1 MASLLERKLIVVTG
15 KGGAGKST
23 IACALGLIA
32 VRRGLRT
39 IVVEVGA
46 QQHTADLFD
55 TESSRVSA
63 LRDGQHSEHP
73 DHPKDHRPLEHDRPA
88 HNDPHRPRMHRSHHG
103 EEIELQQN
111 LWSTSL
117 DPDRAMIEW
126 LQTLTGRISARLLA
140 SSSTF
145 QYFAAA
151 APGAKELVSMIKVR
165 ELCEGRYLDKSAS
178 GKSASGESAS
188 SKSASGGS
196 TSGKS
201 TSSDPQPNDRGKSR
215 PYDLV
220 VLDAPATGHALA
232 MLHSPQTFA
241 AIVRV
246 GPLAEQAGRVQ
257 GLLEDS
263 QRSGYVAVTHATEM
277 AVTET
282 LELEEGLRRG
292 LDRDLDAIV
301 VNGTVPRRFTREEL
315 EQISKLDA
323 KQTLGL
329 DATHISELDAKQTL
343 ELDATHISELD
354 AKQIAALRIDTRVL
368 HSAVQM
374 AHAAHERARVQQS
387 QIARL
392 RRQRSA
398 DGRSSG
404 VAAIQ
409 LAFASELDLKGVRD
423 ISIQLERKLRHL
435 DASAQTT
442 DLT

>member
-15 KGGAGKST
+15 KGGTGKST
-23 IACALGLIA
+23 VACALGLIA
-32 VRRGLRT
+32 ARRGLRT
-39 IVVEVGA
+39 ILVEVGA
-46 QQHTADLFD
+46 QRHIADLFA
-55 TESSRVSA
+55 TESSCTSA
-63 LRDGQHSEHP
+63 LRDG
-73 DHPKDHRPLEHDRPA
+73 
-88 HNDPHRPRMHRSHHG
+88 
-103 EEIELQQN
+103 EEVELQQN
-111 LWSTSL
+111 LWVTSL

-126 LQTLTGRISARLLA
+126 LQTLTGRISARLLS

-165 ELCEGRYLDKSAS
+165 ELCEGRHR
-178 GKSASGESAS
+178 GKSASDESTS
-188 SKSASGGS
+188 NDPQRSDGSKSH
-196 TSGKS
+196 
-201 TSSDPQPNDRGKSR
+201 

-232 MLHSPQTFA
+232 MLRSPQTFA

-246 GPLAEQAGRVQ
+246 GPLAEQAGRVRE
-257 GLLEDS
+257 LLEDS

-282 LELEEGLRRG
+282 LELEEGLRSG
-292 LDRDLDAIV
+292 LDRDLDAVV

-315 EQISKLDA
+315 EQISELET
-323 KQTLGL
+323 KQ
-329 DATHISELDAKQTL
+329 IL
-343 ELDATHISELD
+343 ELDATHISGLD
-354 AKQIAALRIDTRVL
+354 AKQIAGLHTDTQVV
-368 HSAVQM
+368 HSAAQM
-374 AHAAHERARVQQS
+374 ARAAHERARVQQG

-392 RRQRSA
+392 RRQRTA

-404 VAAIQ
+404 VATIQ
-409 LAFASELDLKGVRD
+409 LAFASELDLKRVRA

-435 DASAQTT
+435 DADAQAT